1 MENGTIRDHI
11 WTTLVFLTFFSGL
24 LGLCYPGFITLILQ
38 TAFHAQANGSLLIS
52 ENHIQGSWLLG
63 QQFTKDHY
71 FWGRPSALPIPYD
84 AIISGGSN
92 FSTTNREQLDL
103 IHARVQKIHTNMT
116 APTSSSAVPI
126 DLVTASASGLD
137 PHISIAAAKYQIPRI
152 AKARGVDEKE
162 IYALLNNNCPHYFM
176 GLFVTPHVNV
186 LKLNIALD
194 KVSRSHHGDAK
205 T

>member
-11 WTTLVFLTFFSGL
+11 WTTLVFLTLFSGL
-24 LGLCYPGFITLILQ
+24 LGLCYPGLITLILQ
-38 TAFHAQANGSLLIS
+38 TAFHAQANGSLLITE
-52 ENHIQGSWLLG
+52 ENHVQGSWLIG

-84 AIISGGSN
+84 AITSGGSN
-92 FSTTNREQLDL
+92 LSTTNSEQLNL
-103 IHARVQKIHTNMT
+103 INTRVQKIYSNMT
-116 APTSSSAVPI
+116 TPSSTVPI

-152 AKARGVDEKE
+152 AKARGIDEKE
-162 IYALLNNNCPHYFM
+162 VYALLNNHCPHYFM

-194 KVSRSHHGDAK
+194 KVSKSHHGDAK